1 MSMPFTG
8 IAVDDRPHNSD
19 GLPLCRW
26 DIWQFCHP
34 TPCSLAA
41 RLSGDLQEIVMMKN
55 YVLADVI
62 VKTAYFSLAAM
73 ALVFVSMLYLT
84 TIHP

>member
-1 MSMPFTG
+1 MRIMDAIERTTIFFESHYRNFEHP
-8 IAVDDRPHNSD
+8 IPYSLVL
-19 GLPLCRW
+19 GL
-26 DIWQFCHP
+26 
-34 TPCSLAA
+34 S
-41 RLSGDLQEIVMMKN
+41 SDLQEAVMTKN